1 MADQNA
7 QQAAAEGN
15 APQDTAAGAQPQDT
29 GMGEGGKP
37 QDPAT
42 GEGKQTTPNVH
53 KLERDVANRD
63 KRIAELEAQLKAK
76 GEEGAGYESRLAEL
90 EKSFAASKAEAEAAK
105 ADAAL
110 TAAGCVDCE
119 LARTALGAYEG
130 DVEKLKEA
138 KPYLFKAQGGSMG
151 TGGRQAGSAD
161 SAPKSIR
168 DALKQMND

>member
-15 APQDTAAGAQPQDT
+15 EPQDAAAGAQPQDT
-29 GMGEGGKP
+29 GTGEGNAP
-37 QDPAT
+37 QDTGT
-42 GEGKQTTPNVH
+42 GEGKQGPNVH

-110 TAAGCVDCE
+110 AAAGCVDCE

-130 DVEKLKEA
+130 DVEKLREA
-138 KPYLFKAQGGSMG
+138 KPYLFKAQGGAMG
-151 TGGRQAGSAD
+151 TGGRQAGAAD
-161 SAPKSIR
+161 SQPKSIR
-168 DALKQMND
+168 DALKQINR